1 MHRLNVPTERREQ
14 LVDITRAVADAA
26 AALGVSEG
34 AVLVY
39 SPHTTAGVT
48 INEEYDPDV
57 AADVLD
63 WMATQVPHRGPYA
76 HAEGNS
82 DSHIKAIIDRKLPDR
97 GGFQGPAAAR
107 PVAGGVS
114 VRVRWP
120 APNALWVTPRVPQ
133 RLMWNGGAPDS
144 LRPPRATWPS
154 G

>member
-48 INEEYDPDV
+48 INEGYDPDV

-82 DSHIKAIIDRKLPDR
+82 DSHIKAIMTGNSQIVAVSKGRLQLGRWQAVFLCEFD
-97 GGFQGPAAAR
+97 GPR
-107 PVAGGVS
+107 E
-114 VRVRWP
+114 RE
-120 APNALWVTPRVPQ
+120 LWVTPLSP
-133 RLMWNGGAPDS
+133 NG
-144 LRPPRATWPS
+144 
-154 G
+154 